1 MGEFFQ
7 AAIKAVAVLVTAV
20 INFAQAPVEDSLTH
34 RGAKPALVAHSQPAP
49 EPVSAMVESVRKLA
63 DATMKDPSVSTS
75 AVARAE
81 QGYREVAHRR
91 VIVIVPEVIEA
102 PSAVVGEDIVESEV
116 RGKVIAI
123 IAEELPAETHEEL
136 MSLLEPMG

>member
-34 RGAKPALVAHSQPAP
+34 RVAEPALVAHSQPAP
-49 EPVSAMVESVRKLA
+49 EPVSVMVDSVRKLA
-63 DATMKDPSVSTS
+63 DATMKDPSISTS

-81 QGYREVAHRR
+81 QAPREVTHRR

-102 PSAVVGEDIVESEV
+102 PAAVIGEDIVDAEV